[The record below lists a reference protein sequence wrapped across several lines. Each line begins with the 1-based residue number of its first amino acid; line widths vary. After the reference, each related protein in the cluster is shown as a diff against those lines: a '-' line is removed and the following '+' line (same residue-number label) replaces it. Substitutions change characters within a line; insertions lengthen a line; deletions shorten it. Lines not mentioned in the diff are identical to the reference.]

1 MKVIILH
8 GDDTQK
14 SYARLRIFIDVAK
27 ERSWEVN
34 YIDESAQ
41 SFEEI
46 LSASSLFGNERFFI
60 LKDVKK
66 LGKKEYLWLNKRQE
80 DLSGTLIIY
89 NEGPLNAATVK
100 NFSIGTKV
108 EEYKLPVLLW
118 NFLDNLLPGK
128 GEFCVRSLHKILEK
142 QPVEFVFSLISKHIR
157 DVYWAKVDAASAGF
171 QFWKINKL
179 KSQASKFDVLSLQKL
194 ISVLSAIDID
204 VKTSKADLISELDLV
219 LLKHLE

>member
-1 MKVIILH
+1 MH

-14 SYARLRIFIDVAK
+14 SYTRLRKFIDVAK

-34 YIDESAQ
+34 YIDESSQ

-66 LGKKEYLWLNKRQE
+66 LSKKEYLWLSKKE
-80 DLSGTLIIY
+80 VDLSGNLIIY
-89 NEGPLNAATVK
+89 NEGPLNAATLK
-100 NFSIGTKV
+100 SFPKGTKV

-118 NFLDNLLPGK
+118 NFLDNLVPGK
-128 GEFCVRSLHKILEK
+128 GEYSVRSLHKILER

-157 DVYWAKVDAASAGF
+157 DLYWVKVDATGTGF
-171 QFWKINKL
+171 PFWKINKL
-179 KSQASKFDVLSLQKL
+179 KSQASKFDTPSLQKL